1 MLALKSQIA
10 MNDQIKDK
18 LSDQKMAQSA
28 KTYNSLIQTLD
39 RMALNNDYIASYK
52 RFNELSGSLEP
63 LSKQQEIERKALRKI
78 LYTKMA

>member
-10 MNDQIKDK
+10 LNDQLKDK
-18 LSDQKMAQSA
+18 LSDQKMAQLA
-28 KTYNSLIQTLD
+28 KTYNSLIETLD
-39 RMALNNDYIASYK
+39 RMTPNNDYIASYK

-78 LYTKMA
+78 LYTKMV